1 MKLTIQGVTPDCA
14 DGIYQISAKGFVAAA
29 LYWANKQE
37 ALPNWTPF
45 AHIPVMADGTGKFI
59 FTGHRGIPPG
69 ATCVLARAVSEDLK
83 RCEEVLCPLP
93 ERVQPDVRIPP
104 FRIAAIE
111 LFFIEGD
118 PDDGG
123 S

>member
-14 DGIYQISAKGFVAAA
+14 DGIYQISAKGFVEAA

-37 ALPNWTPF
+37 ALPNWTPL

-83 RCEEVLCPLP
+83 RCEEALCPLP
-93 ERVQPDVRIPP
+93 ER
-104 FRIAAIE
+104 A
-111 LFFIEGD
+111 
-118 PDDGG
+118 
-123 S
+123 